1 MVVST
6 KIDRTGRVL
15 IPLKIRREL
24 DLTENTDLIL
34 RVENGELR
42 MHTRE
47 AAIKRARERL
57 KRLKKPGESIVDEFL
72 AERREAAGRELEDLD
87 R

>member
-6 KIDRTGRVL
+6 KIDRTGRIL
-15 IPLKIRREL
+15 IPLKVRREL
-24 DLTENTDLIL
+24 GLTENTDLIL

-47 AAIKRARERL
+47 TALRRARQRL
-57 KRLKKPGESIVDEFL
+57 KKLKKPGESVVDEFL
-72 AERREAAGRELEDLD
+72 AERFLQSRDREKP
-87 R
+87 

>member
-1 MVVST
+1 MAVST
-6 KIDRTGRVL
+6 KIDRAGRLL

-24 DLTENTDLIL
+24 GLTENTDLIL
-34 RVENGELR
+34 RVENGELH
-42 MHTRE
+42 MHTRD

-72 AERREAAGRELEDLD
+72 AERREEAGRELEDIN